1 MFIVVLNTLKQLN
14 LNLIKMKKLALVLA
28 TTLVSTP
35 AMAGPYVNVET
46 NANYTGSDY
55 ESRSTDLHIGYEN
68 NVGDLAYYVQGGK
81 TINAADGVDAESNF
95 SGKLGGSVSATDKLG
110 LYAEV
115 SFAQVEDADNTY
127 GTKLGAKFSF

>member
-1 MFIVVLNTLKQLN
+1 
-14 LNLIKMKKLALVLA
+14 MKKLALVLA

-55 ESRSTDLHIGYEN
+55 TSRATDLHIGYEN
-68 NVGDLAYYVQGGK
+68 TLGSFAYYAQGGK
-81 TINAADGVDAESNF
+81 TINAADGVDSESNF
-95 SGKLGGSVSATDKLG
+95 SGKLGASVSATDKLG
-110 LYAEV
+110 VYGEV

-127 GTKLGAKFSF
+127 ATKLGAKYSF

>member
-1 MFIVVLNTLKQLN
+1 
-14 LNLIKMKKLALVLA
+14 MKKLALVLA

-35 AMAGPYVNVET
+35 AMAGPYVNVES

-55 ESRSTDLHIGYEN
+55 ESRSTDLHVGYEN
-68 NVGDLAYYVQGGK
+68 NIGDLAYYIQGGK
-81 TINAADGVDAESNF
+81 TINAANGVDSESNI
-95 SGKLGGSVSATDKLG
+95 SGKLGASVSATDKLG
-110 LYAEV
+110 VYGEV

>member
-1 MFIVVLNTLKQLN
+1 
-14 LNLIKMKKLALVLA
+14 MKKLALVLA

-55 ESRSTDLHIGYEN
+55 ESRSTDLHVGYEN
-68 NVGDLAYYVQGGK
+68 NIGDLAYYVQGGK
-81 TINAADGVDAESNF
+81 TINATDGVDAESNF
-95 SGKLGGSVSATDKLG
+95 SGKLGASVSATDKLG
-110 LYAEV
+110 LYGEV

-127 GTKLGAKFSF
+127 GTKLGAKYSF

>member
-1 MFIVVLNTLKQLN
+1 
-14 LNLIKMKKLALVLA
+14 MKKLALVLA

-55 ESRSTDLHIGYEN
+55 ESRSTDLHVGYEN
-68 NVGDLAYYVQGGK
+68 NIGDLAYYVQGGK
-81 TINAADGVDAESNF
+81 TINATDGVDAESNF
-95 SGKLGGSVSATDKLG
+95 SGKLGASVSATDKLG
-110 LYAEV
+110 LYGEV

>member
-115 SFAQVEDADNTY
+115 SFAQVEDAENTY
-127 GTKLGAKFSF
+127 GTK